1 MKTWTNM
8 KHLRNCKPSV
18 YGWSVWE
25 EGRGWGWGVR
35 QGCSHRGF
43 ECSVEKRSQ
52 LHVHANCA
60 ATQGHTLQG
69 APDLV
74 SCSAVTIL
82 KFKIFEQ
89 RPCISFTTGPYK
101 LWPYPCWSV
110 ETICISRK
118 KNFFKQSNLSLVLK
132 RCQSVYTNA
141 NNSQKKKEKFLKKML
156 LTKLLTKEISS
167 VTVILALFCWFLLT
181 LYKILNIPWDHLY
194 KMNTLN
200 STGKIIWHSLC
211 QNIQCFILSLKLDL
225 LST

>member
-1 MKTWTNM
+1 MAGVCGKRVEAEAEEFVRAVVTEVLNVV
-8 KHLRNCKPSV
+8 LRSGVSSMYMQTVQPPRATHSKGLQIWFHVLLSPS
-18 YGWSVWE
+18 W
-25 EGRGWGWGVR
+25 
-35 QGCSHRGF
+35 
-43 ECSVEKRSQ
+43 
-52 LHVHANCA
+52 N
-60 ATQGHTLQG
+60 
-69 APDLV
+69 
-74 SCSAVTIL
+74 L
-82 KFKIFEQ
+82 KFLNK

-132 RCQSVYTNA
+132 RCQSAYTNA
-141 NNSQKKKEKFLKKML
+141 NNSQKKEEKFLKIML

-181 LYKILNIPWDHLY
+181 LYKILNIPWDNLY
-194 KMNTLN
+194 KMNTLY

-211 QNIQCFILSLKLDL
+211 KNIQCFILSLKLDL